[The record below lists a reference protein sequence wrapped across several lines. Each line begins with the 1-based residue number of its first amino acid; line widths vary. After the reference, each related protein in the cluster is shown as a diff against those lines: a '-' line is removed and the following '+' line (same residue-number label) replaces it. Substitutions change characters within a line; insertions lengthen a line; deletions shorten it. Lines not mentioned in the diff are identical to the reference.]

1 MKPLAFM
8 LIAWTWFDYTEFEPC
23 FLVKDRIYLFIYL
36 FIFFEKATISGIK
49 PGVPTLIAS

>member
-23 FLVKDRIYLFIYL
+23 FLVKDRIF
-36 FIFFEKATISGIK
+36 FFFFFFFEKATISGIK